1 MKAGVIYRR
10 NSGWRTYEKFDEEDM
25 ANCKMAT
32 HILVTSNDK
41 IQFVNVVVMS
51 KFPEL
56 YSKISDDFDDKASE
70 IYAQRECE
78 SSRNDAPAF

>member
-1 MKAGVIYRR
+1 MDTKEYIKLS
-10 NSGWRTYEKFDEEDM
+10 NEHDI
-25 ANCKMAT
+25 AT
-32 HILVTSNDK
+32 RQDYMQYDK

-51 KFPEL
+51 NFPEL

-78 SSRNDAPAF
+78 SSRDDAPAF